1 VDLFLLKAKNEQG
14 MRTEFI
20 FAVKHRFRKKS
31 IFIHY
36 ILHGCKLERNKIS
49 NPLLLLYKTKRRLLM
64 KTKGI
69 LSFFVLFTLAV
80 IMAMPGQGEAF
91 DDKFVGAYFAA
102 GQTGICY
109 LHVTP
114 MLPHVT
120 SHLLQTAVG

>member
-1 VDLFLLKAKNEQG
+1 
-14 MRTEFI
+14 
-20 FAVKHRFRKKS
+20 
-31 IFIHY
+31 
-36 ILHGCKLERNKIS
+36 
-49 NPLLLLYKTKRRLLM
+49 M

-69 LSFFVLFTLAV
+69 LSFFVLFMAV

-91 DDKFVGAYFAA
+91 DDKFVGRYFAA